1 LIEAGDVEALQA
13 AVSEFDYRETQARKR
28 ITTSAA
34 GS

>member
-28 ITTSAA
+28 IATSAA